1 MWVKVNQIYASN
13 GSQNS
18 WAHLNQ
24 GTTVIG
30 WRRIKTGAADGVS
43 NVHIALT
50 AAKVTDR
57 QAYVAIDGSNL
68 ITAAYV

>member
-1 MWVKVNQIYASN
+1 MWVKVNQIYTSH
-13 GSQNS
+13 GTQNA

-30 WRRIKTGAADGVS
+30 WRQIKTGAADGVS
-43 NVHIALT
+43 NVHLALS

-57 QAYVAIDGSNL
+57 QAHVTIDGSNL